1 VPDVYAKCWGPCGG
15 LDQYFYN
22 GVLDME
28 EAGRRVTI
36 VRAEVDNIGALH
48 EYKDNAKPH
57 FLFYVRG
64 ELIGSVKGP
73 QLPKIQTF
81 MYEHAQPPVA

>member
-57 FLFYVRG
+57 FLFYVVRT
-64 ELIGSVKGP
+64 
-73 QLPKIQTF
+73 TF
-81 MYEHAQPPVA
+81 SHTARVRTVAVDLEKLL

>member
-1 VPDVYAKCWGPCGG
+1 MPDVYAKCWGPCGG

-57 FLFYVRG
+57 FLFYVVRTVF
-64 ELIGSVKGP
+64 SHTARVR
-73 QLPKIQTF
+73 T
-81 MYEHAQPPVA
+81 VAVDLDKLL

>member
-1 VPDVYAKCWGPCGG
+1 MEHGACADVFAKCWGPCRG

-28 EAGRRVTI
+28 DAGRRVTI

-57 FLFYVRG
+57 FLFYVVRADPG
-64 ELIGSVKGP
+64 H
-73 QLPKIQTF
+73 TF
-81 MYEHAQPPVA
+81 PSLSLARFRADLNTC